1 MTFFM
6 QKFAFLGQIFSIK
19 KYFLIFLFN
28 FSLLYMCSSLR
39 KRLYFE
45 ILHSLCIFKKFL
57 KTPNILVK
65 FSIFDSNFM
74 QEDEIWNF
82 FHYFF
87 HVLWVPKHKKNYR
100 RINSK
105 EKVVNQA
112 TLVRSYLCATRSLAL
127 LQHRTVTVKQGR
139 EKIRVGEKKKI
150 GW

>member
-19 KYFLIFLFN
+19 KYFLFFLFN

-87 HVLWVPKHKKNYR
+87 YVLGPTKHDKNNER
-100 RINSK
+100 NSRFHLLAW
-105 EKVVNQA
+105 N
-112 TLVRSYLCATRSLAL
+112 RSRKLKISLNYLAFSRMF
-127 LQHRTVTVKQGR
+127 
-139 EKIRVGEKKKI
+139 
-150 GW
+150 